1 MNKLKLKLLV
11 VVGFAFGLIGA
22 SVAAPGS
29 PVLTSDNCIIS
40 GTLGPAQCSVAQAK
54 VLIKKDIK
62 VNMLRWRDT
71 LVNVSKAEFMAKQ
84 VKEIQKAEKTNMR
97 VLKVSK
103 KVTKKPSVKLL
114 GGLVIRDGKCV
125 KAGIY
130 NPKPQPMENCKPAA
144 KTKVACDAGAN
155 CIF

>member
-1 MNKLKLKLLV
+1 MSTLAWATLHCAGPKV
-11 VVGFAFGLIGA
+11 
-22 SVAAPGS
+22 PE
-29 PVLTSDNCIIS
+29 IIQLS
-40 GTLGPAQCSVAQAK
+40 
-54 VLIKKDIK
+54 
-62 VNMLRWRDT
+62 
-71 LVNVSKAEFMAKQ
+71 LVNTGEPGE

-114 GGLVIRDGKCV
+114 GGLIIRDGKCI
-125 KAGIY
+125 KAGVY

-155 CIF
+155 CADKTKCETHYH